1 MKIALIICIIIF
13 VLTTAAIIFVGWIKN
28 KIDNNY
34 LVQRILQ
41 GVTEGEKSEYNHKKK
56 LLDIMLY
63 TLYSV
68 LALVTAISIILVL
81 EILPILE
88 KL

>member
-1 MKIALIICIIIF
+1 MKTALIICIIII
-13 VLTTAAIIFVGWIKN
+13 VLTIAAIIFVELTK
-28 KIDNNY
+28 DRFDHNY

-41 GVTEGEKSEYNHKKK
+41 GVTEGEKIEYNKKK
-56 LLDIMLY
+56 TRLEIVLY

-81 EILPILE
+81 EILE
-88 KL
+88 RF

>member
-1 MKIALIICIIIF
+1 MKIALIICIILF
-13 VLTTAAIIFVGWIKN
+13 VLTIVGIIFVQLVK
-28 KIDNNY
+28 DRLDHNY

-41 GVTEGEKSEYNHKKK
+41 GVTEGEKFEYNKKK
-56 LLDIMLY
+56 DRLEITLY

-81 EILPILE
+81 EILPRLG
-88 KL
+88 L

>member
-13 VLTTAAIIFVGWIKN
+13 VLTILGIIFVSWIKN

-56 LLDIMLY
+56 LLEIALY

-68 LALVTAISIILVL
+68 LVLVTAISIVLVL

>member
-13 VLTTAAIIFVGWIKN
+13 VFTTAAIIFVSWIEN

-34 LVQRILQ
+34 WLQRILQ
-41 GVTEGEKSEYNHKKK
+41 GVTKGEKSEYNHKKK
-56 LLDIMLY
+56 LLKIALY

-68 LALVTAISIILVL
+68 LALVTATSTILVL
-81 EILPILE
+81 EIV
-88 KL
+88 